1 MMNNADL
8 SVNGQLAA
16 NQSRRERRQA
26 LVTPR
31 DSYADGRDAMS
42 EIFERKRMRGD
53 QFRELKMSDF
63 RDRMGLTFDE
73 AREMNFADKEYRLA
87 IKEGKMKGA
96 FAGEGMSF
104 PIASPEDVRRA
115 WQSVGRSD
123 QPTEKLQRNIL
134 RIARKYGWESGLPKA
149 VRDRIKKGG
158 SGLPTSDHAEVE
170 YPGRMKAKRFGEEWK
185 DHL

>member
-1 MMNNADL
+1 MMNNQDL
-8 SVNGQLAA
+8 SGGTGSLS
-16 NQSRRERRQA
+16 NQNKRQRRMN

-31 DSYADGRDAMS
+31 DSYMDGPEAMN
-42 EIFERKRMRGD
+42 EMMERKRMRGS
-53 QFRELKMSDF
+53 QFREAKMADY
-63 RDRMGLTFDE
+63 RDRFGLTFDE
-73 AREMNFADKEYRLA
+73 ASEMNFADKEYRLA

-134 RIARKYGWESGLPKA
+134 RIAKKYNWTNGLPKA
-149 VRDRIKKGG
+149 VRDRMKKGG
-158 SGLPTSDHAEVE
+158 SGLPEN
-170 YPGRMKAKRFGEEWK
+170 
-185 DHL
+185 